1 MLEPKPKRVEI
12 YCDLT
17 LIRPPVEDKETPV
30 QAAAAAAKA
39 IMV

>member
-1 MLEPKPKRVEI
+1 ML
-12 YCDLT
+12 DLT

-30 QAAAAAAKA
+30 QAAATAAKA